1 MRHIITPPLQ
11 LNCDIALMGDTHI
24 GTVFCNEPAIDQAID
39 WVASK
44 PNRYFCFMGDA
55 IEAITPDDKR
65 FQADAVSEPFPERQ
79 AKYVIKKFWPIRKKG
94 LVWLLGNHEE
104 RLKHIANYAQY
115 IADGLGIPYGTWT
128 AKVLVRGK
136 HRSYFKMFLKH
147 SIRSTLNS
155 MAKDY
160 DQRLA
165 NMKATLKMQLREHAG
180 DCMLMAVGHA
190 HRILVA
196 DPIRKMVLMSDEEH
210 KELRNQYLVPHEWG
224 EEYIDHDLRWY
235 GVTGSFLKQY
245 VEGLDGYA
253 ERAGYDPLEIGYL
266 VAEVRGGK
274 LRNVRPVV
282 L

>member
-11 LNCDIALMGDTHI
+11 LNCDIALLGDTHL
-24 GTVFCNEPAIDQAID
+24 GTVFCNELAIAGAID
-39 WVASK
+39 WIASK

-55 IEAITPDDKR
+55 IEAIVPDDKR

-79 AKYVIKKFWPIRKKG
+79 AKYVVKMFWPIRKKG

-104 RLKHIANYAQY
+104 RLKHIANYARY
-115 IADGLGIPYGTWT
+115 IADGLGIPYGTWA

-147 SIRSTLNS
+147 SIRSSLTS

-196 DPIRKMVLMSDEEH
+196 DPIRKMVMMSDEEH
-210 KELRNQYLVPHEWG
+210 KQLQQQYLVPHEWG

-274 LRNVRPVV
+274 LRNLRPVV